1 MIDVIVSGGLN
12 LTVED
17 TGDIINVVVRVP
29 APTVIEVVVGVPTKE
44 SIVGLSKYDRPEFA
58 DVVIPS
64 IAKESSYTASAW
76 AWLTGLFG
84 AVTGSV
90 KAMLIQLVEQLSY
103 FTDPYLLKVDI
114 QQAVT
119 SIELSQDKHGNAFN
133 FKEGDKISVIIQVP
147 DWIVPTGG
155 RIDIT
160 INDVTSNV
168 YNIAA
173 AENVN
178 RFFTAGTVY
187 KYQYTTFNM
196 CLVGNEVQGELFTD
210 FKTNAGAKSF
220 QFYTFHTAGLNASS
234 INKITLTGSG
244 AQIPANSIILIKRL

>member
-1 MIDVIVSGGLN
+1 MMDVIVSGGLN

-17 TGDIINVVVRVP
+17 TGDIINVVVEV
-29 APTVIEVVVGVPTKE
+29 APPIVVEVVVGVPTKE
-44 SIVGLSKYDRPEFA
+44 NIVGLTKEDSPEFD
-58 DVVIPS
+58 DVVLPE
-64 IAKESSYTASAW
+64 IAEESSYTAGAW

-84 AVTGSV
+84 VVTGSV
-90 KAMLIQLVEQLSY
+90 KSMLIQLVEQLSY
-103 FTDPYLLKVDI
+103 FTEPYLLKVDI
-114 QQAVT
+114 QQAVN
-119 SIELSQDKHGNAFN
+119 SIELSQDKHGNPFN

-168 YNIAA
+168 YNIATF
-173 AENVN
+173 EYLN
-178 RFFTAGTVY
+178 RFFTAGAQY
-187 KYQYTTFNM
+187 MYQYTTFNM

-234 INKITLTGSG
+234 INKITLTGASS
-244 AQIPANSIILIKRL
+244 QIPTNSIILIKRL